1 MTQVYVTSD
10 TPPHSCVTTKPQVRR
25 LSDADDAG
33 DAEIRTSDTHGLPTH
48 HVRRCLID
56 TALDRPDP
64 RAILRGG
71 LPDRYLTPDD
81 IAEIFEV
88 PKETVYQWRKKRI
101 GPPGFRIG
109 KYVRYDPADVRAY
122 VTSRKDAEINAA

>member
-1 MTQVYVTSD
+1 MTTPTKQSD
-10 TPPHSCVTTKPQVRR
+10 
-25 LSDADDAG
+25 L
-33 DAEIRTSDTHGLPTH
+33 
-48 HVRRCLID
+48 
-56 TALDRPDP
+56 
-64 RAILRGG
+64 RATLRGG

-88 PKETVYQWRKKRI
+88 PLETVYQWRRKRT

-122 VTSRKDAEINAA
+122 VTHCKSADRDAA